1 MKQTIICIVGPSGC
15 GKTTLAKFIEKEL
28 GIKTMVS
35 YTTRPKRENEIDGVD
50 HYFVNDDQVP
60 IKEFQLAYTRFGGYQ
75 YWTDIRDIIGG
86 STVTYVIDEKG
97 LMMLMEEWSDRYN
110 VLSVLVK
117 RDIELLIDMVGKD
130 RVERDKHRV
139 TIEESCYDVVLNNNG
154 SLADFL
160 ENGVKE
166 IKKLIY

>member
-1 MKQTIICIVGPSGC
+1 MVGG
-15 GKTTLAKFIEKEL
+15 
-28 GIKTMVS
+28 GI
-35 YTTRPKRENEIDGVD
+35 
-50 HYFVNDDQVP
+50 
-60 IKEFQLAYTRFGGYQ
+60 
-75 YWTDIRDIIGG
+75 
-86 STVTYVIDEKG
+86 VTYVIDEKG

-110 VLSVLVK
+110 VLSVLIK